1 LNKNKYKKS
10 GSSSGKA
17 SGGTAGKK
25 KHGGESGSSIIPEEE
40 LISWY
45 RADTE
50 VFEAAAKDKAP
61 IVLYFVEEGLDPI
74 DASKQLH
81 DTELAKLS
89 DDNFLFV
96 MVEYNP
102 DRTPSFDN
110 GSPVPTSKLLSPNP
124 SRDYNITKYPSY
136 LVCDWFGNEYDRY
149 TKTPGA
155 KDLKKQ
161 LEGVSDAVEKANAKL
176 QGTLDEAKKALE
188 AKDTRNFMKA
198 AIKNFKTGT
207 VGLASQEETIALY
220 RKVIDQAREEV
231 NSILENRPEDAKDR
245 LKQMA
250 KDYGETE
257 LASEIKDAQDIIKG

>member
-1 LNKNKYKKS
+1 MNKNKYKKS
-10 GSSSGKA
+10 SGSSKA
-17 SGGTAGKK
+17 SSGGKK
-25 KHGGESGSSIIPEEE
+25 KHGGASGDAVIPEEE

-50 VFEAAAKDKAP
+50 TFEAAAKDKAP
-61 IVLYFVEEGLDPI
+61 IVLYFVEEDLDPI
-74 DASKQLH
+74 DASRQLH
-81 DTELAKLS
+81 DLELAKLS
-89 DDNFLFV
+89 DENYLFV

-136 LVCDWFGNEYDRY
+136 LVCDWYGNEYTRY

-161 LEGVSDAVEKANAKL
+161 LEGVTDEMDKANAKL
-176 QGTLDEAKKALE
+176 QATLDEAKKALE
-188 AKDTRNFMKA
+188 AKDTRDFIKA

-207 VGLASQEETIALY
+207 VGLAGQEDTIALY
-220 RKVIDQAREEV
+220 RKVIDEAREEV
-231 NSILENRPEDAKDR
+231 NSILESRPEDGKDR
-245 LKQMA
+245 LKQMS
-250 KDYGETE
+250 KDYGDTE
-257 LASEIKDAQDIIKG
+257 LATEIKDAQDILKG